1 MYESFASKYPEINA
15 EILKRVSANPDA
27 EGIVATT
34 AEPRDPATCK
44 YTLEGS
50 VEHGFMANVFKTKRF
65 YSFLFEGLEIELV
78 EEDRK
83 KVLDA
88 HEQKYL
94 NLYQQLEDMTA
105 NMEQFEGGP
114 PLKRVIPPLEIP
126 KSIPAKEIFGGGLL

>member
-1 MYESFASKYPEINA
+1 VLSVLSRVVAS
-15 EILKRVSANPDA
+15 
-27 EGIVATT
+27 
-34 AEPRDPATCK
+34 DPATCK